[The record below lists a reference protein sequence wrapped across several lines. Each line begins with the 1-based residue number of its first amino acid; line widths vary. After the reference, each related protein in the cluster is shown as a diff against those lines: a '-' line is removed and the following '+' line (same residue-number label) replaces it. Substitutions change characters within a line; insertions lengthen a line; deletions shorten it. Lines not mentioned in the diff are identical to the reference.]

1 MKNLESILNKRQ
13 VEAIKKTQGPL
24 LIIAGAGSGK
34 TRVITYKI
42 AYLIFNNYA
51 KPFEITAMTFTNK
64 ATQEMKQRVKE
75 ILKYNYSDM
84 NNITISTFHSFCAK
98 VLRKHIDKIGRGLNF
113 VIYDSN
119 DQKTLIKRLLE
130 KNEIDTKEMS
140 PRDVSSIFASVKNGV
155 SSFFEGSKLVK
166 VFKDYEEELEK
177 VNALDFVDLLRYT
190 FKLFKERSDVLEYYQ
205 DRAKFLFVDEYQDTN
220 KIQYKIIKLL
230 AKKHNNLCVV
240 GDEDQS
246 IYKWRGADISNILS
260 FEKDFKNASIIKL
273 EQNYRSTG
281 NIIGAS
287 SSLISNNNLR
297 KQKKLFTE
305 REKGEK
311 IKLKVHINDIEEANF
326 VVSEI
331 NKLYL
336 KGHSYKDISIFYRI
350 NAQSRILEEK
360 LRRFKVP
367 YKIVGGIRF
376 YDRQEIRD
384 LISYL
389 KLVVNSSDNNSL
401 IRILNTPNRS
411 IGKKTL
417 EKIILFSEK
426 QNLSIFEAL
435 NKNLKDINLSKK
447 INSKIENFINL
458 INSLIVLNKNKENGS
473 FILKEIL
480 ERTEYIDFL
489 KDKKG
494 LEADD
499 KIDNV
504 SELLNAMIDF
514 EEKED
519 NKSLLSYLES
529 VSLLSDN
536 DIEEGRENGVSLMT
550 LHSAKGLEFPVV
562 FIYGLEEGMLP
573 YVRYGENEA
582 CDIEEERRLFY
593 VGMTRAKNLLYLTW
607 AKSRRVFGSIRARHK
622 SIFLDEINNSFI
634 EKEEIKKY
642 FNKTFFKQEKNHED
656 IEIKEEISLVG
667 KTVEHPNYGYGYVRQ
682 VEGKG
687 DRAKITVNFKNY
699 GTKKL
704 IYAYANLIIK

>member
-1 MKNLESILNKRQ
+1 MKNLETILNERQ
-13 VEAIKKTQGPL
+13 VEAVKKVEGPL

-64 ATQEMKQRVKE
+64 ATQEMRQRIQE
-75 ILKYNYSDM
+75 ILNFNYN
-84 NNITISTFHSFCAK
+84 NINGITISTFHSFCAR
-98 VLRKHIDKIGRGLNF
+98 VLRKHIDKIGRDLNF

-119 DQKTLIKRLLE
+119 DQKALIKRLLE

-140 PRDVSSIFASVKNGV
+140 PKEVSSIFASVKNGV
-155 SSFFEGSKLVK
+155 SSFFEGSKLIK
-166 VFKDYEEELEK
+166 VFKDYEKELEK

-190 FKLFKERSDVLEYYQ
+190 LKLFKEKKDVLENYQ
-205 DRAKFLFVDEYQDTN
+205 DKAKFLFVDEYQDTN
-220 KIQYKIIKLL
+220 KIQYKIIRLL
-230 AKKHNNLCVV
+230 SKKHNNLCVV

-260 FEKDFKNASIIKL
+260 FEKDYENANVIKL

-297 KQKKLFTE
+297 KQKKLFTQ

-311 IKLKVHINDIEEANF
+311 VKLKVKVSDIEEANF
-326 VVSEI
+326 IVSEI
-331 NKLYL
+331 KKLCF
-336 KGHSYKDISIFYRI
+336 KGYAYKDISLFYRI

-360 LRRFKVP
+360 LRRFKIP
-367 YKIVGGIRF
+367 YKIIGGIRF

-389 KLVVNSSDNNSL
+389 KLVVNPSDNNSL
-401 IRILNTPNRS
+401 IRVINSPSRG

-417 EKIILFSEK
+417 DKIISFSEK
-426 QNLSIFEAL
+426 ENLSIYEAL
-435 NKNLKDINLSKK
+435 VKKQEDMGLSNKVNDKVG
-447 INSKIENFINL
+447 NFIKL
-458 INSLIVLNKNKENGS
+458 IESLVKKNEDKENGS
-473 FILKEIL
+473 FLLKEIL
-480 ERTEYIDFL
+480 EKTDYINFL

-499 KIDNV
+499 KIDNI

-514 EEKED
+514 EEKEED
-519 NKSLLSYLES
+519 KGLLSYLES

-536 DIEEGRENGVSLMT
+536 DIEDGREDGVSLMT
-550 LHSAKGLEFPVV
+550 LHSAKGLEFPIV

-573 YVRYGENEA
+573 YIRYGEDEA
-582 CDIEEERRLFY
+582 CDMEEERRLFY

-607 AKSRRVFGSIRARHK
+607 AKSRRIFGNVRARYR
-622 SIFLDEINNSFI
+622 SVFLDEIDSSFL
-634 EKEEIKKY
+634 EKEEIKKS
-642 FNKTFFKQEKNHED
+642 FDKTFFKQEKTYQDFET
-656 IEIKEEISLVG
+656 KEEISLVG
-667 KTVEHPNYGYGYVRQ
+667 KRVEHPSYGYGYVKQ

-687 DRAKITVNFKNY
+687 DRAKITVNFQNY
-699 GTKKL
+699 GMKKL
-704 IYAYANLIIK
+704 IYAYANLVIK